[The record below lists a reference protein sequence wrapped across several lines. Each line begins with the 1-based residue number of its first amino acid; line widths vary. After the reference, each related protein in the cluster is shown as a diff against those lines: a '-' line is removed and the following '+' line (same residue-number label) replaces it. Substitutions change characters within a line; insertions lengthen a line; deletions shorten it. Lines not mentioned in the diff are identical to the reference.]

1 MRSNVDPVADREAKI
16 SGALPTDLVRPL
28 DWLGHNL
35 SEPIQ
40 LERLADIAGV
50 RPRTLETH
58 FRTFL
63 RTTPLGWVQPMRL
76 ARARQQL
83 LQASA
88 EATVTDVAAA
98 NGFSRL
104 GRFAGEYRRT
114 FGERPSVTIQRSRRP
129 SAPCRSRDRRDG
141 SPHVQ
146 RVPARF
152 RRSTIPVRCRY
163 RRSLSPSRTCSRL
176 RIAEGSRRLVL
187 GAARS
192 ARFWPGSRR
201 RPASGVSTRG
211 RGVSARAR
219 RCPDVST

>member
-83 LQASA
+83 LQAS
-88 EATVTDVAAA
+88 
-98 NGFSRL
+98 
-104 GRFAGEYRRT
+104 
-114 FGERPSVTIQRSRRP
+114 RRP
-129 SAPCRSRDRRDG
+129 
-141 SPHVQ
+141 
-146 RVPARF
+146 
-152 RRSTIPVRCRY
+152 
-163 RRSLSPSRTCSRL
+163 PSRTWPLPTASV
-176 RIAEGSRRLVL
+176 GSAGL
-187 GAARS
+187 
-192 ARFWPGSRR
+192 PGSTAG
-201 RPASGVSTRG
+201 PLGNVH
-211 RGVSARAR
+211 
-219 RCPDVST
+219 P